1 MKDYKTIQ
9 CTNVQGKVNPIIK
22 EALDNY
28 QHIKC
33 RCRRDNCW
41 YEDNIR
47 GIVLNKNLNGFYY
60 VGIYGDYDDAIPIP
74 KKQEIKYRLLP
85 PEEAIPYL
93 IMRGWEFDSKGNL
106 FKQGDTTRSGF
117 IAAINFNKFG
127 KVISYNLSKYFPLS
141 ILEEVQEGEDDGDW

>member
-1 MKDYKTIQ
+1 MKDYK
-9 CTNVQGKVNPIIK
+9 CTNVQGKVNPIVK
-22 EALDNY
+22 KALDNY

-93 IMRGWEFDSKGNL
+93 IMRGWEFDSSGNL
-106 FKQGDTTRSGF
+106 FKQGDTTKRGF
-117 IAAINFNKFG
+117 IPAVSFNKFG
-127 KVISYNLSKYFPLS
+127 KVISESLANILPLS

>member
-9 CTNVQGKVNPIIK
+9 CTSVQGKVNPIVK

-41 YEDNIR
+41 YEDHIK
-47 GIVLNKNLNGFYY
+47 GVVLNNNLNGFLYI
-60 VGIYGDYDDAIPIP
+60 GIYGEYDDAIPTP

-85 PEEAIPYL
+85 PEEAIPLL
-93 IMRGWEFDSKGNL
+93 IIRGWKIDNRGTLRKEGNPTLHASMLGRVVSSKEAGYYPAC
-106 FKQGDTTRSGF
+106 
-117 IAAINFNKFG
+117 I
-127 KVISYNLSKYFPLS
+127 V
-141 ILEEVQEGEDDGDW
+141 EEVQEGEDDGDW

>member
-22 EALDNY
+22 EALDNS

-41 YEDNIR
+41 YEDHIK
-47 GIVLNKNLNGFYY
+47 GVVLNSNLNGFYY

-85 PEEAIPYL
+85 PEEAIPLL
-93 IMRGWEFDSKGNL
+93 IMGGWKFDNYGNL
-106 FKQGDTTRSGF
+106 KKEGNTALYASMF
-117 IAAINFNKFG
+117 IYLG
-127 KVISYNLSKYFPLS
+127 RVVSSKEVGYYPTC
-141 ILEEVQEGEDDGDW
+141 IVEEVQEGEDDGDW

>member
-9 CTNVQGKVNPIIK
+9 CTNVQGKVNLIVK
-22 EALDNY
+22 KALDNY

-41 YEDNIR
+41 YEDHIR
-47 GIVLNKNLNGFYY
+47 GIVLNKNLDGFEYI
-60 VGIYGDYDDAIPIP
+60 GLYGEYQEVVTIP

-85 PEEAIPYL
+85 PEEAIPLL
-93 IMRGWEFDSKGNL
+93 IMRGWKFDGDGIL
-106 FKQGDTTRSGF
+106 FNGKDF
-117 IAAINFNKFG
+117 YINPYYFSYFG
-127 KVISYNLSKYFPLS
+127 KVISNKDVKYFPLD

>member
-1 MKDYKTIQ
+1 MKDYK

-41 YEDNIR
+41 YEDHIK
-47 GIVLNKNLNGFYY
+47 GVVLNSKLNGFCY

-74 KKQEIKYRLLP
+74 KKQEVKYRLLP
-85 PEEAIPYL
+85 PEETIPLL
-93 IMRGWEFDSKGNL
+93 IMRGWKFDNYGTLRKEGNPALHASMFTYLGRVVSSKEAGYYP
-106 FKQGDTTRSGF
+106 TC
-117 IAAINFNKFG
+117 I
-127 KVISYNLSKYFPLS
+127 V
-141 ILEEVQEGEDDGDW
+141 EEVQEGEDDGDW